1 MSQRKRLKSS
11 RSPAAGISER
21 DLLARFTSRNGGF
34 QVPSQSSYRR
44 HEQWRND
51 VLRGLKLMEAE
62 GLLVVVQVVPCQRHE
77 KCAGQPVAVGCE
89 LTRAGQRM
97 RDSAGSHAP
106 DTRRQDPVAQST
118 VFL

>member
-1 MSQRKRLKSS
+1 MSQSKHL
-11 RSPAAGISER
+11 PATLVPTSASER

-34 QVPSQSSYRR
+34 QVSSRSSYRK

-62 GLLVVVQVVPCQRHE
+62 GLLVVLQQVPCQRHE

-89 LTRAGQRM
+89 LTGAGQRM
-97 RDSAGSHAP
+97 RNGAASSGSDARSQVSAAHSLA
-106 DTRRQDPVAQST
+106 
-118 VFL
+118 LL